1 MSLRDIQYQEDY
13 RSGYDD
19 VVDDFFAPSLRE
31 AKIYWRAVGYF
42 SSSALESL
50 GAPLVDFIRNGGHIR
65 LVTSV
70 QLSEADIKAIHN
82 GAVKQDICAQR
93 VEQIIENDFADGIG
107 DGVIRLVRLL
117 EIGRLE
123 IQIAVPN
130 TGSGIYHEKIGL
142 FIDGEDF
149 VAFSGSTNES
159 RTAFEKNREC
169 IDVYTSWKSMTRA
182 HRKKK
187 HFETLW
193 ERRDHGVEV
202 YSFPQAATKKLLRVC
217 SEWKIELWNQ
227 PQRKG
232 NWRHQDE
239 ALSIFLAKERG
250 ILDMATGTGKTRTAI
265 KIMQELFDRNLIDT
279 VIICTNS
286 NDILDQW
293 YFELL
298 HAQKTVESAP
308 RIFRHYRNSK
318 EQESFTLNPKN
329 AILLV
334 SRNPLAPALRKLNA
348 NHNQAQRT
356 LLIHDEVHGLGSP
369 SNRSFLAGLS
379 TEVRFR
385 LGLSATPGRE
395 YDQEGNAFIEQHIGP
410 VLFTFGLREAI
421 ERGILAPFNYFPL
434 TFEPTDYDRERI
446 TSIYRKRKA
455 REEAGKPMSE
465 TEMWIEISNVYK
477 TSEAKLPVFAEFIRN
492 HKDLLTRSI
501 IFTETMEYGDS
512 VLEIVHRY
520 RADFHTYFSGEDEGT
535 LKNFAQGNIEC
546 LIACHRLSEGIDIQS
561 LNTVILFSSAKARL
575 ETIQRIGRCLRVNPN
590 DPGKFANIVDF
601 IRESSDRDNPTAD
614 EERRNWLTE
623 LSKVRM
629 TR

>member
-1 MSLRDIQYQEDY
+1 MMISLMI
-13 RSGYDD
+13 S
-19 VVDDFFAPSLRE
+19 SLHHCAE
-31 AKIYWRAVGYF
+31 AKNYWRAVGYF

-50 GAPLVDFIRNGGHIR
+50 GAPLGDFIRNGGHIR
-65 LVTSV
+65 LITSV

-82 GAVKQDICAQR
+82 GAVKQEICAER
-93 VEQIIENDFADGIG
+93 IEKIIEHDFADGIG
-107 DGVIRLVRLL
+107 NGVIRLVRLL
-117 EIGRLE
+117 EIGRLK

-159 RTAFEKNREC
+159 RTAFENNREC
-169 IDVYTSWKSMTRA
+169 IDVYTSWESVIRA

-187 HFETLW
+187 HFEKLW
-193 ERRDHGVEV
+193 ERKDYGVEV
-202 YSFPQAATKKLLRVC
+202 YSFPQAAAKKLLRVC
-217 SEWKIELWNQ
+217 SEWRNE
-227 PQRKG
+227 PQRKRK
-232 NWRHQDE
+232 WRHQDE

-279 VIICTNS
+279 VIICTKS
-286 NDILDQW
+286 NDLLDQW

-298 HAQKTVESAP
+298 HAQKTVEYTP

-318 EQESFTLNPKN
+318 ERESFTLKPKN

-334 SRNPLAPALRKLNA
+334 SRNPLAPALRKLDA
-348 NHNQAQRT
+348 NQAQRT
-356 LLIHDEVHGLGSP
+356 LLVHDEVHGLGSP
-369 SNRSFLAGLS
+369 SNRSCLTGLS
-379 TEVRFR
+379 TQVRFR

-395 YDQEGNAFIEQHIGP
+395 YDQEGNAFIEQHIGS

-421 ERGILAPFNYFPL
+421 KRGILAPFNYFPL
-434 TFEPTDYDRERI
+434 TFEPTENDRERI
-446 TSIYRKRKA
+446 ASIYRKRKA
-455 REEAGKPMSE
+455 REEAGNPMSE
-465 TEMWIEISNVYK
+465 TEMWIEISSVYK
-477 TSEAKLPVFAEFIRN
+477 NSEAKLPVFAEFIRN
-492 HKDLLTRSI
+492 HKDLLTRCI
-501 IFTETMEYGDS
+501 IFTESMDYGDS

-520 RADFHTYFSGEDEGT
+520 RADFHTYFSGEDKNT
-535 LKNFAQGNIEC
+535 LENFAQGNIEC

-590 DPGKFANIVDF
+590 DPGKIANIVDF
-601 IRESSDRDNPTAD
+601 IRESSDRDSPTAD

-623 LSKVRM
+623 LSKLRM